1 MVTARRITV
10 DYFVDNEDQL
20 ISTKYD
26 IPPCRHALISR
37 PHLIEYLNRDF
48 SSGLTLVTAPAGWGK
63 TTLLAQ
69 CAYANSDSTAW
80 VSLDKH
86 DNDERRFW
94 RYLLAAIETTGSG
107 ISEVLERLLDAPDM
121 PSIETLVTTLINE
134 IAEADT
140 PLHLILDN
148 YHTIESNTIHHAIAF
163 LLEHAPENC
172 RLVIASRTVPP
183 LPLARMRASG
193 SLMEIRMA
201 DLRLSPVETI
211 ALLSDCK
218 GIVLSDDD
226 ARRITD
232 YAEGWITGIKLMA
245 LALPDQPSSLF
256 ERANRFVLEY
266 LREEILNP
274 LPEPVQDFL
283 VKTSVLESLT
293 PAACMAVCADDSSPA
308 MLETLERLNLVTISH
323 ERHKVAYRYHRMFRE
338 LLLVNLRQ
346 QSDEYIQAQRRAAR
360 WYSRQD
366 TRTAVNHALAAGDYT
381 YAGGM
386 IIEQAENTWA
396 SGAINTLHD
405 WLTALPQAAFREDAT
420 LCLLKAWTLFFTT
433 NDEKPASDLLDTA
446 ESLLPEEA
454 HPNRGILAAVRA
466 AYAIRREELQR
477 AITLSQQALALLPG
491 DWLIWRSAVLLG
503 LGIAHGEQGDMD
515 TAGYYLTDAVIQAEA
530 SGNPLIAIIAIYNQG
545 RMLIHQGQ
553 LQQAAQTF
561 QQALQRAD
569 QSQVT
574 FPIAGTA
581 HIGLGH
587 LLYEWNDLEAA
598 ADHLYAG
605 IEQCRQLGNLE
616 APVRGYMNLAC
627 IKLAQEDMDEAITMN
642 TMAEQ
647 IAQRANL
654 KHMAERVITHR
665 ARIWLLRGDIE
676 AAAHWAQKSGL
687 ALDDEPD
694 FLRETDYL
702 TLAQIAI
709 IQGKAKQALSQLE
722 MLRSRAEASGRT
734 TSVIRAL
741 AVEALAWQTLEQTDR
756 ALETLERALSLAESN
771 GFIRVFVDMGK
782 PMGTLLRHAASG
794 GILPGYVGR
803 LLGAFGA
810 ASPYQS
816 GANQPLID
824 PLSERELEVLQLV
837 VNGLSNPEIAEE
849 LVVAMS
855 TVKTHIKKIY
865 RKMNVSS
872 RAQATVR
879 ARELALVGLPPASP
893 T

>member
-1 MVTARRITV
+1 M
-10 DYFVDNEDQL
+10 
-20 ISTKYD
+20 
-26 IPPCRHALISR
+26 
-37 PHLIEYLNRDF
+37 NRGF

-69 CAYANSDSTAW
+69 WARENSDTTAW
-80 VSLDKH
+80 ISLDRH

-94 RYLLAAIETTGSG
+94 KYLLAAIETTESG
-107 ISEVLERLLDAPDM
+107 ISENLETLLDEPVM
-121 PSIETLVTTLINE
+121 PPIETLVTTLINE
-134 IAEADT
+134 IAEADA

-148 YHTIESNTIHHAIAF
+148 YHTIESSAIHHVIAF

-201 DLRLSPVETI
+201 DLRLSPLETK
-211 ALLSDCK
+211 ALLSDCE

-226 ARRITD
+226 THRITD
-232 YAEGWITGIKLMA
+232 YTEGWITGIKLMA
-245 LALPDQPSSLF
+245 FALHDQPSGLF
-256 ERANRFVLEY
+256 ESATRYVLEY
-266 LREEILNP
+266 LREEILHS
-274 LPEPVQDFL
+274 LPGPVQDFL
-283 VKTSVLESLT
+283 VKTSVLDSLT
-293 PAACMAVCADDSSPA
+293 PAACMAVCEDDNSPA
-308 MLETLERLNLVTISH
+308 MLETLERMSLVMIGH
-323 ERHKVAYRYHRMFRE
+323 EQRKLTYRYHRIFRE
-338 LLLVNLRQ
+338 LLLANLRLQ
-346 QSDEYIQAQRRAAR
+346 PDKHTQAQRRAAQ

-366 TRTAVNHALAAGDYT
+366 IRKAVGHALAAGDYT

-396 SGAINTLHD
+396 SGAISALHD
-405 WLTALPQAAFREDAT
+405 WLTALPQAAFEKNAT

-433 NDEKPASDLLDTA
+433 NDEKSASDLLNTA
-446 ESLLPEEA
+446 ESLLMKEL
-454 HPNRGILAAVRA
+454 HPDRGILAAVRA
-466 AYAIRREELQR
+466 AYAIRREELQL
-477 AITLSQQALALLPG
+477 AITLSQQALTLIPE
-491 DWLIWRSAVLLG
+491 DRLIWRSAVLLG
-503 LGIAHGEQGDMD
+503 LGIAHGELGDMD

-530 SGNPLIAIIAIYNQG
+530 SGNPFIAIIAIYNQG
-545 RMLIHQGQ
+545 RMLIHQGH

-561 QQALQRAD
+561 QQALQRAE
-569 QSQVT
+569 QSQVP

-598 ADHLYAG
+598 ADHLHTG

-627 IKLAQEDMDEAITMN
+627 IKLAQKDMDEAITMN
-642 TMAEQ
+642 AMAEQ

-654 KHMAERVITHR
+654 KRMAERVVTHR
-665 ARIWLLRGDIE
+665 ARIWLLKGDIE

-687 ALDDEPD
+687 ALADEPD

-709 IQGKAKQALSQLE
+709 IQGNAWQALSQLE
-722 MLRSRAEASGRT
+722 MLRSRAEASGRIY
-734 TSVIRAL
+734 SVIRAL
-741 AVEALAWQTLEQTDR
+741 AVEALAWQTLDQTGR
-756 ALETLERALSLAESN
+756 ALETLERALSLAETN
-771 GFIRVFVDMGK
+771 GFIRVFADMGK
-782 PMGTLLRHAASG
+782 PMATLLRHAASG

-803 LLGAFGA
+803 LLGAFGP

-824 PLSERELEVLQLV
+824 PLSERELEVLQLI

-865 RKMNVSS
+865 RKLNVSS
-872 RAQATVR
+872 RTQATVR
-879 ARELALVGLPPASP
+879 ARELALVELPPASP
-893 T
+893 A